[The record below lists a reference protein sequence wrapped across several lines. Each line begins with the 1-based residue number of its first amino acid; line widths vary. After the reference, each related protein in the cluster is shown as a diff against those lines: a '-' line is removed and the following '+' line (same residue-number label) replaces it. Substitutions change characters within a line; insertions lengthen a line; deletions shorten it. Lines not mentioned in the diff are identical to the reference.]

1 LRYIGSKRLLLDE
14 INLIIKE
21 NIFLKNI
28 VFADIFSGSSV
39 VARHFK
45 SEYEII
51 TNDKLYFSYTLQ
63 KATLENNT
71 VPTFKKLNDFLKIR
85 DVFYYLEK
93 TEIDESNLESFFVY
107 KHYSPNVKC
116 NRMYFTNE
124 IAKRIDYIRI
134 TIEKW
139 KLEKLIS
146 SKEYFYLLASLI
158 ETVPFYSNISGTY
171 GAYLKHWDRRV
182 LKDFSLS
189 RIEVIDNKKKNK
201 SYNEDAN
208 QLISHIQGD
217 ILYVDPPYNSRQYLP
232 NYHILETIAKY
243 DNPDITGITGIRTY
257 SEQERSLYCKKN
269 FALQTMEDL
278 INKANFKFIIFS
290 YNSEGIITEK
300 QFEHLLSKYAKQGTF
315 IKKVIPYTKYKGK
328 LDHVSEKPLYELLYL
343 IEKK

>member
-1 LRYIGSKRLLLDE
+1 
-14 INLIIKE
+14 
-21 NIFLKNI
+21 
-28 VFADIFSGSSV
+28 
-39 VARHFK
+39 
-45 SEYEII
+45 
-51 TNDKLYFSYTLQ
+51 
-63 KATLENNT
+63 
-71 VPTFKKLNDFLKIR
+71 
-85 DVFYYLEK
+85 
-93 TEIDESNLESFFVY
+93 
-107 KHYSPNVKC
+107 
-116 NRMYFTNE
+116 M
-124 IAKRIDYIRI
+124 
-134 TIEKW
+134 
-139 KLEKLIS
+139 
-146 SKEYFYLLASLI
+146 
-158 ETVPFYSNISGTY
+158 
-171 GAYLKHWDRRV
+171 
-182 LKDFSLS
+182 KDFSLS